1 MNMKKFLVWIL
12 VVSLIGGNY
21 LPAALADDSDIFG
34 ANIQPNVMIL
44 LDSSGSMDETVISN
58 PYDPGSTYNTPNT
71 YIQTVVYRKYTSK
84 NNCKPLSPPCYK
96 LYRDIIGDDGISGA
110 GAPSEVPNADGSDP
124 NAARNGLSTV
134 GFWSGQIGGSNVNL
148 SVGNYLNYQACGT
161 SCSGAPTKKIV
172 IAKSVLTNIV
182 NNTDGVR
189 FGVMKFGG
197 NTSAG
202 LGGGQMVATIGSVKG
217 TIVSAINNVSP
228 SGYTP
233 LGEFLYDAG
242 QYYKGLALRNGTT
255 YASPIDYS
263 CQPNF
268 VILMSDGKQNGIIDV
283 VDEATNRYTQDHRTG
298 TSFAGIQNVIVH
310 TVGFGIGASEPASAI
325 TDLQDAAKNGG
336 GSYHT
341 ANNAAELEKALE
353 DAISQILA
361 ATFSFAAPTIPTTGT
376 SGAVRAYLASFQS
389 NASRPFWKGYLKAY
403 DFVNGTI
410 PTDPVTHLPSG
421 TPVWDAGKQLSDT
434 GSPVI
439 LAGNRKIKTYIGGSL
454 QDFKTT
460 TSAITYTVLGAADN
474 TEKDQIINYI
484 RGAVDYNDEDGDTNI
499 TEERPWKL
507 GDIFHSTPVVVSP
520 PFFPFITDPTY
531 NAFKTANA
539 GRTTILLAGANDGM
553 LHAFRESD
561 GEELWAFI
569 PPNLLD
575 QLKNLKVLSGTR
587 DFYVDASPI
596 AADVK
601 TGGTWKTIVIFG
613 QRRGG
618 NNYYALDIT
627 DTTNPQYLWSFS
639 DARLGETWSEPA
651 IGKVKMS
658 DGTDKWVA
666 FVGGGFDSTHSNYS
680 SGNKTTET
688 FFTIDL
694 SNGAKLWEY
703 YNSSSSDDRQFMNF
717 SFPAAPTAVDLDN
730 NGYIDRVYIGDVG
743 GQLWKFDVAP
753 TGGATLSGSLI
764 NNWTGKRL
772 FTAAPSPGQAN
783 PPNAGEFYPT
793 QAIYSWP
800 TLALDASKNLWVFF
814 GTGDRYHPNSPST
827 NRFYGIKDN
836 TSMTNGSQL
845 TESSLTDMS
854 SGGTPTITQGWY
866 LVFSPASS
874 GEKVLAAAEVFRGVV
889 LFTTFTPVT
898 TVACGTG
905 GGNAKLYSVN
915 MDTGDAAI
923 NLANATDLPAG
934 QSALTNTKDIGTGI
948 PSKPVMVAGHAITS
962 TTSEMI
968 YDTDTGKGPRKT
980 LVGWREVF

>member
-1 MNMKKFLVWIL
+1 MKKSLAWIL
-12 VVSLIGGNY
+12 IVSLIGGNY

-58 PYDPGSTYNTPNT
+58 PYDPASTYNTPNT
-71 YIQTVVYRKYTSK
+71 YSKDVVYQKYTKK
-84 NNCKPLSPPCYK
+84 NNCKPASVPCYK
-96 LYRDIIGDDGISGA
+96 LYKNTIA
-110 GAPSEVPNADGSDP
+110 LVPNADGSDP
-124 NAARNGLSTV
+124 DTARNGLSTV
-134 GFWSGQIGGSNVNL
+134 GFWSGKIAGSNVDL
-148 SVGNYLNYQACGT
+148 YVGNYRNYQLCGVACAGV
-161 SCSGAPTKKIV
+161 PTKKIV

-189 FGVMKFGG
+189 FGVMRFGG
-197 NTSAG
+197 NTSPG

-255 YASPIDYS
+255 YTSPIDYS

-268 VILMSDGKQNGIIDV
+268 VILMSDGKQNGNMDV
-283 VDEATNRYTQDHRTG
+283 ADEATNRYTQDHRTG

-310 TVGFGIGASEPASAI
+310 TIGFGIGANEPASAV

-336 GSYHT
+336 GTYYS

-353 DAISQILA
+353 EAISQILA
-361 ATFSFAAPTIPTTGT
+361 ANFSFAAPTIPTTGT

-410 PTDPVTHLPSG
+410 PTDPVTHLPSA
-421 TPVWDAGKQLSDT
+421 TPVWDAGKQLSDQANPIK
-434 GSPVI
+434 S
-439 LAGNRKIKTYIGGSL
+439 ASSRNIKTYASSAL
-454 QDFKTT
+454 QNFT
-460 TSAITYTVLGAADN
+460 TSNGAITAAILAAADN

-484 RGAVDYNDEDGDTNI
+484 RGAIDYNDDDVDNNTG
-499 TEERPWKL
+499 EERPWKL

-520 PFFPFITDPTY
+520 PFFPFVKDSTY

-539 GRTTILLAGANDGM
+539 SRTTILLAGANDGM

-601 TGGTWKTIVIFG
+601 TGGAWKTIVIFG

-627 DTTNPQYLWSFS
+627 DTTNPQYLWTFS

-688 FFTIDL
+688 FFAIDL

-730 NGYIDRVYIGDVG
+730 NEYIDRVYIGDVG
-743 GQLWKFDVAP
+743 GQMWKFDVAP
-753 TGGATLSGSLI
+753 TGGATLSGSMI

-772 FTAAPSPGQAN
+772 FAAAPSQAN
-783 PPNAGEFYPT
+783 PPAAGEFYPA

-800 TLALDASKNLWVFF
+800 TLALDSSKNLWVFF
-814 GTGDRYHPNSPST
+814 GTGDRYHPNNTST

-836 TSMTNGSQL
+836 TSMTNGSAL

-854 SGGTPTITQGWY
+854 NGGTPSITQGWY
-866 LVFSPASS
+866 LVFSPANS

-923 NLANATDLPAG
+923 NLANAMDLPAG